1 MSEKVQVTL
10 LYASEMIFSIGETQ
24 HGGLLVAKKV
34 KYKDG
39 SIVNQYNIEIGR
51 RTFAEL
57 KKGIV
62 RRDPGITP

>member
-24 HGGLLVAKKV
+24 HGGLLVKK
-34 KYKDG
+34 KICYSDG
-39 SIVNQYNIEIGR
+39 TVINTYNIEVGR